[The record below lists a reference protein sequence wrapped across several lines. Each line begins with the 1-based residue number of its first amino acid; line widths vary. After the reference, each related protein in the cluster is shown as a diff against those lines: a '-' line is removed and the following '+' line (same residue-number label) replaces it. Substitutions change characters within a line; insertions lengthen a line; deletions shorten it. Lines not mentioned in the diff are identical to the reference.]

1 MENSLIK
8 LIKETFTPKL
18 ISNII
23 SVVVGLVIFI
33 LLYLLISMIYKKFAK
48 EKLKAQTFKLIAKIL
63 KYSFFV
69 LAVIYV
75 LGIFNIKITALL
87 GAAGIAGV
95 AIGFAAQ
102 TSFSNIISG
111 FFILSEKSIK
121 IGDYITIKDVSG
133 TVDSIDMLSVKI
145 KTPDNQMVRVPNET
159 IIKENLQ
166 NTSFYPTR
174 LLNVNVSISYDDDME
189 KALEVLSKVPDKCSC
204 LIKDS
209 ESFAYY
215 DGFGNSGINLVL
227 SVFLNNSDL
236 ITAKNQ
242 VYIEIKKAFD
252 QANIQIPFA
261 QLCVKVNQ

>member
-1 MENSLIK
+1 M
-8 LIKETFTPKL
+8 FFAGA
-18 ISNII
+18 
-23 SVVVGLVIFI
+23 GL
-33 LLYLLISMIYKKFAK
+33 
-48 EKLKAQTFKLIAKIL
+48 AKIL

-111 FFILSEKSIK
+111 FFILSEKSLK

-159 IIKENLQ
+159 IIKDPDGSYHGEAGSKWSLQ
-166 NTSFYPTR
+166 R
-174 LLNVNVSISYDDDME
+174 KHRV
-189 KALEVLSKVPDKCSC
+189 
-204 LIKDS
+204 
-209 ESFAYY
+209 
-215 DGFGNSGINLVL
+215 
-227 SVFLNNSDL
+227 
-236 ITAKNQ
+236 
-242 VYIEIKKAFD
+242 D
-252 QANIQIPFA
+252 QLF
-261 QLCVKVNQ
+261 

>member
-33 LLYLLISMIYKKFAK
+33 LLYLLISMIYKKFA
-48 EKLKAQTFKLIAKIL
+48 KLKAQTFKLIAKIL

-145 KTPDNQMVRVPNET
+145 KTPDNQMVT
-159 IIKENLQ
+159 Q
-166 NTSFYPTR
+166 NS
-174 LLNVNVSISYDDDME
+174 
-189 KALEVLSKVPDKCSC
+189 
-204 LIKDS
+204 
-209 ESFAYY
+209 
-215 DGFGNSGINLVL
+215 
-227 SVFLNNSDL
+227 
-236 ITAKNQ
+236 
-242 VYIEIKKAFD
+242 
-252 QANIQIPFA
+252 
-261 QLCVKVNQ
+261 